1 MYTSLTFS
9 GLLFVLLGSTCL
21 LFVLRILQ
29 DWSWRCLLQFA
40 ILLMPAVILGW
51 SLCIFQDV
59 LLRLCHDHH
68 LLWFWNN
75 QWDRVFPLSIGVVV
89 VGACLFSL
97 LRVFLLVHTIAQR
110 GIYSSSQVQQQADAL
125 ALRVGPLRQAPRIRL
140 CASDRPLALT
150 YGVFR
155 PTILLST
162 WMLLHLDQQE
172 REAVLVHELG
182 HIARRDYLLVLI
194 ATLLRDAF
202 FYLPTSRMAY
212 QQFQREKELAC
223 DELAVRTTRR
233 PLALA
238 SALTKVWLHAVT
250 PSSKRLFFGMAQSL
264 AGVEGTMNRRIERLL
279 DGGIPGA
286 KKRSRIFRLEMSTLL
301 FLILV
306 MALSLNLLVF
316 LVMTGCDPL
325 SLIGSLL

>member
-1 MYTSLTFS
+1 
-9 GLLFVLLGSTCL
+9 
-21 LFVLRILQ
+21 
-29 DWSWRCLLQFA
+29 
-40 ILLMPAVILGW
+40 MPAVILGW
-51 SLCIFQDV
+51 SLWIVQDV
-59 LLRLCHDHH
+59 LLRLCRDHH
-68 LLWFWNN
+68 LLWNS
-75 QWDRVFPLSIGVVV
+75 QWDRLFPLSIGIVV
-89 VGACLFSL
+89 VGACLFSM
-97 LRVFLLVHTIAQR
+97 LRVFLLTQTLAQR
-110 GIYSSSQVQQQADAL
+110 GIYSSSQVQQQVDAF
-125 ALRVGPLRQAPRIRL
+125 ALRVGLLRRAPRVCL

-162 WMLLHLDQQE
+162 WMLQHLDQQE

-223 DELAVRTTRR
+223 DELAVHITRR

-250 PSSKRLFFGMAQSL
+250 PSSKLFSFGMAQSL

-279 DGGIPGA
+279 DGGISGA
-286 KKRSRIFRLEMSTLL
+286 KKRSRMLGLEMSTFL
-301 FLILV
+301 FLILA

-325 SLIGSLL
+325 SLVERLL

>member
-1 MYTSLTFS
+1 VQTLLTIS

-21 LFVLRILQ
+21 FCILRILQ

-51 SLCIFQDV
+51 SLWIVQDV
-59 LLRLCHDHH
+59 LLRLCRDHH
-68 LLWFWNN
+68 LLWNS

-89 VGACLFSL
+89 MGSCLFCV
-97 LRVFLLVHTIAQR
+97 LRVFLLSHTVERR
-110 GIYSSSQVQQQADAL
+110 GIYSSSQVQQQVDAF
-125 ALRVGPLRQAPRIRL
+125 ALRVGLLRHAPRVRL

-162 WMLLHLDQQE
+162 WMLQHLDQRE

-223 DELAVRTTRR
+223 DELAVRITRR

-250 PSSKRLFFGMAQSL
+250 PSSKRLFLGMAQSL

-286 KKRSRIFRLEMSTLL
+286 KKRSRMFRLEMSTLL

-325 SLIGSLL
+325 SLIASLL